1 MTIDTGPGSQFPAPS
16 GAPLPLWRLALF
28 CRCPRCGIGPLYKG
42 LLTIRDRCGSCGLDL
57 REIDTG
63 DGAAVAVTLI
73 LGGIVV
79 GLAFVVE
86 FTFSPPLWVHA
97 VLWPV
102 VTIPLAVA
110 MMRPLKAALVAQQYR
125 YRASEMGL

>member
-1 MTIDTGPGSQFPAPS
+1 
-16 GAPLPLWRLALF
+16 LALF